1 MAGYMEEMTEK
12 VKMRNE
18 DTFGGSF
25 PVRVYKVSTGW
36 CQETHSHEYMQIWYV
51 VSGSCTHIVE
61 GAEYPLRAKN
71 IFVIP
76 PFVEHG
82 LKDERDNFTIICCEF
97 PAELIT
103 GDNLFDPAGRGLL
116 RYTCIESFAAV
127 LSRTRPCHT
136 PGELSRVM
144 LEQLL
149 DEMLAEY
156 DRRAEYY
163 EIILKADV
171 LKLLTLLARP
181 RSHKFFSR
189 EGYIIVA
196 LAWVLLSAVG
206 ALPFWF
212 SREIPSYADAFFETV
227 SGFTT
232 TGASILTDVEAMSH
246 GLLFWRSFT
255 HWVGGMG
262 VLVFITMLSGSTDRS
277 MNILKAE
284 MPGPVKGKLTPRTR
298 DTARV
303 LYLLYFLITAV
314 LVGML
319 LLGGMPLFDSL
330 VHAFGTVGTGGFGIR
345 ADSIASYSPY
355 IQGVITVFMILCGIN
370 FNLYYLLLLRQ
381 WRAALRS
388 DELWTY
394 LGLAVVATGV
404 ITLDLRGVYGG
415 LGACLRQ
422 AAFQVSSVLTT
433 TGYATAD
440 FDLWPGLSR
449 AILFALLFIGGC
461 AGSTAGGL
469 KVSRAMILLRTIRRE
484 INRLVHPRRVTAV
497 RCDGKALGSEV
508 QRGVSIYFALY
519 CLCILIAFLC
529 LSGEPFSLETNLS
542 AVVSC
547 FNNVGPGLGAVGP
560 AGSYAGYSVLS
571 KLLLSAAMLMGR
583 LEIYPMLVALSP
595 SVWRK
600 D

>member
-1 MAGYMEEMTEK
+1 MNYRIIFHMAG
-12 VKMRNE
+12 
-18 DTFGGSF
+18 
-25 PVRVYKVSTGW
+25 RVLL
-36 CQETHSHEYMQIWYV
+36 
-51 VSGSCTHIVE
+51 
-61 GAEYPLRAKN
+61 AEA
-71 IFVIP
+71 
-76 PFVEHG
+76 
-82 LKDERDNFTIICCEF
+82 
-97 PAELIT
+97 
-103 GDNLFDPAGRGLL
+103 GLL
-116 RYTCIESFAAV
+116 VLPLAVSLLYREDCAWAVLASMAVAAV
-127 LSRTRPCHT
+127 L
-136 PGELSRVM
+136 GG
-144 LEQLL
+144 
-149 DEMLAEY
+149 
-156 DRRAEYY
+156 
-163 EIILKADV
+163 
-171 LKLLTLLARP
+171 LLTLLARP

-355 IQGVITVFMILCGIN
+355 IQG
-370 FNLYYLLLLRQ
+370 
-381 WRAALRS
+381 RAALRS

-415 LGACLRQ
+415 LGTCLRQ

-484 INRLVHPRRVTAV
+484 VNRLVHPRRVTAV
-497 RCDGKALGSEV
+497 RCDGKALSSEV

-519 CLCILIAFLC
+519 CLCILITFLC

>member
-1 MAGYMEEMTEK
+1 MNQPKKERFKTSVGGQALMEGIM
-12 VKMRNE
+12 MR
-18 DTFGGSF
+18 G
-25 PVRVYKVSTGW
+25 PKQMCCAVRKPDGTI
-36 CQETHSHEYMQIWYV
+36 ETKLDPTP
-51 VSGSCTHIVE
+51 THGVWTKIPLVR
-61 GAEYPLRAKN
+61 GAIAM
-71 IFVIP
+71 
-76 PFVEHG
+76 
-82 LKDERDNFTIICCEF
+82 
-97 PAELIT
+97 
-103 GDNLFDPAGRGLL
+103 
-116 RYTCIESFAAV
+116 IESMIVGYRYMMYSAQVSMGDDYDPEEEETAFEKWVGEHLGKKAEDALLACAAV
-127 LSRTRPCHT
+127 L
-136 PGELSRVM
+136 GG
-144 LEQLL
+144 
-149 DEMLAEY
+149 
-156 DRRAEYY
+156 
-163 EIILKADV
+163 
-171 LKLLTLLARP
+171 LLTLLARP

-415 LGACLRQ
+415 LGTCLRQ
-422 AAFQVSSVLTT
+422 AAFQVGSIITT
-433 TGYATAD
+433 TGFSSCD
-440 FDLWPGLSR
+440 FDLWPTLSKE
-449 AILFALLFIGGC
+449 ILVVLMFIGAC
-461 AGSTAGGL
+461 AGSTGGGI
-469 KVSRAMILLRTIRRE
+469 KVSRLLILGKTLGKELKQALHPQVVAPVRMDGKLLNHETIRTT
-484 INRLVHPRRVTAV
+484 NVFMGA
-497 RCDGKALGSEV
+497 
-508 QRGVSIYFALY
+508 YFF
-519 CLCILIAFLC
+519 IF
-529 LSGEPFSLETNLS
+529 
-542 AVVSC
+542 VVS
-547 FNNVGPGLGAVGP
+547 FLLISLDGFDMVTNFTAIAATLNNIGPGLAQVGP
-560 AGSYAGYSVLS
+560 MMNFGSFTNPA
-571 KLLLSAAMLMGR
+571 KLVMIFDMLAGR
-583 LEIYPMLVALSP
+583 LEIFPMLVLFLP
-595 SVWRK
+595 DTWRRF
-600 D
+600 